1 MQNKHFNKTVTALLT
16 VEKPSLSMAGV
27 EFGNGMKFKIC
38 SPYDQVF
45 AQFLKAEAADFFYFL
60 LKSFI
65 FLQRSYMYISSQ

>member
-1 MQNKHFNKTVTALLT
+1 
-16 VEKPSLSMAGV
+16 MAGV